1 MANDQNTTPKK
12 MCAKCGER
20 EALASIDVCAVCAR
34 EMAAEAG
41 LSLAEF
47 VRAIE
52 VHLRAVELK
61 EYLEGGGKLS

>member
-1 MANDQNTTPKK
+1 
-12 MCAKCGER
+12 
-20 EALASIDVCAVCAR
+20 
-34 EMAAEAG
+34 MAAEAG